1 MKNRITVCAVMAL
14 LFTPHI
20 SNARAGLE
28 FTGESWKMDGK
39 EFITDMRAERAD
51 AIGNGDDMT
60 GKVTQGKMGG
70 AAKFFLE
77 GNSRFRLGISAGYGV
92 MPTVSY
98 KLMETDNAGYTW
110 NGDDTNKITY
120 IPVDLYFKHTSESG
134 GFSLFGGG
142 GADYV
147 MASTDLN
154 YKSED
159 TSSGYSFLGKGTL
172 TQKKVMPHV
181 QAGCEVFLAK
191 WISINLSAKY
201 LFSAILD
208 NLTGHFTVNGVDQGK
223 HRLVMTDSPPYG
235 QEISLDPT
243 SAPLPTGD
251 RPFKF
256 DLSGL
261 RANVGLKIY
270 FK

>member
-1 MKNRITVCAVMAL
+1 MKNKITICTVMAL
-14 LFTPHI
+14 LLMPHI
-20 SNARAGLE
+20 SNARVGLE

-51 AIGNGDDMT
+51 AIANGYDMT
-60 GKVTQGKMGG
+60 GKVTQGKLGG

-98 KLMETDNAGYTW
+98 KLMESDNTGWAW
-110 NGDDTNKITY
+110 NADFINKITY

-147 MASTDLN
+147 MASTDL
-154 YKSED
+154 KSED
-159 TSSGYSFLGKGTL
+159 LNSGFPNYSATATF

-208 NLTGHFTVNGVDQGK
+208 NLTGRITVNGADQGR
-223 HRLVMTDSPPYG
+223 HRLVMTDYPPYG
-235 QEISLDPT
+235 QEISVDPT
-243 SAPLPTGD
+243 SAPLPAGD